1 MMNRILID
9 TMHLM
14 KLFKDDSYLELAGAI
29 SDGEIEAIS
38 SVLSLAE
45 LTKKL
50 GVIDEKRMRATLQ
63 ELLSSRMVF
72 INVTPA
78 IAMRAGDLR
87 LRYDIPT
94 VDSMI
99 AATGMIENTR
109 HVFTGD
115 IRHFKPIKNIIKIID
130 LETAIKMSRR

>member
-1 MMNRILID
+1 MNRILID

-14 KLFKDDSYLELAGAI
+14 NLFKDDSYLELAGAI

-50 GVIDEKRMRATLQ
+50 GAIDEKRMRATLQ
-63 ELLSSRMVF
+63 ELLSSRLVF
-72 INVTPA
+72 INVTST

-87 LRYDIPT
+87 LKYDIPT

-99 AATGMIENTR
+99 AATGIIENIR

-115 IRHFKPIKNIIKIID
+115 IRHFKPIRNIIKIID
-130 LETAIKMSRR
+130 LETAIKMSRQ

>member
-1 MMNRILID
+1 MNRILID

-50 GVIDEKRMRATLQ
+50 GVIDEKRMRTTLQ
-63 ELLSSRMVF
+63 ELLASRLVF
-72 INVTPA
+72 INVTPT

-99 AATGMIENTR
+99 AATGIIENTR

>member
-1 MMNRILID
+1 
-9 TMHLM
+9 MHLM

-63 ELLSSRMVF
+63 ELLASRLVF
-72 INVTPA
+72 INVTST

-99 AATGMIENTR
+99 AATGIIENTR

-115 IRHFKPIKNIIKIID
+115 IHHFKPIRNIIKIID